1 MDLFQLREQFSRE
14 GIMMCFNGPFC
25 HSIIEE
31 MGTAVKNYLEAEDI
45 TRMAVQDVFAVY
57 IEMAQNV
64 RNYQIQRNL
73 PTGDTGPATIL
84 IAKQGE
90 TYAVTSGNVI
100 MKTDIAPLVSRIDH
114 INSLDSAALKKL
126 IRQQLRSETP
136 PGALGA
142 GIGLMEMARRS
153 NATKLEYSVQ
163 DIDRVY
169 SFFTLTVHI

>member
-14 GIMMCFNGPFC
+14 GIMMCFNGPFS

-31 MGTAVKNYLEAEDI
+31 MGTAIKNYLEAEDI
-45 TRMAVQDVFAVY
+45 TRMAVQDVFAAY

-64 RNYQIQRNL
+64 RNYQALRNL
-73 PTGDTGPATIL
+73 PTGDTGSATIL

-100 MKTDIAPLVSRIDH
+100 TKTDITPLITRIDH
-114 INSLDSAALKKL
+114 INSLDRDSLKKS
-126 IRQQLRSETP
+126 IRQQLRSKIP
-136 PGALGA
+136 PGAAGA
-142 GIGLMEMARRS
+142 GLGLMEIAKRS
-153 NATKLEYSVQ
+153 NAMLDYSVR
-163 DIDRVY
+163 DIDGRY